1 MLAVDLKRC
10 QNSCTDAIRKKAVG
24 ASRTLL
30 EVTTIGSHPGSIMP
44 GVEANI
50 PNQAMLTS
58 RSHRRGGA
66 QTV

>member
-10 QNSCTDAIRKKAVG
+10 QNSRTDAIRKAAG

-58 RSHRRGGA
+58 RSQRRGGA